1 MSAFAVDTRI
11 DPYNRLQF
19 NTYHIHTVLK
29 LSLENILI
37 HLQKPPTDDLANF
50 LGFCKVWADV
60 LEGHHDTEEMI
71 LFPFLATKLDMSS
84 EIEQHKV
91 IHDALMKFNSYVI
104 VAQADT
110 AKFDALKMQQALVA
124 LKDPLFEHL
133 DEEVEHLT
141 PENLH
146 VFTATEL
153 NAIWD
158 KLEHHA
164 HTRGDPWLE
173 LPFILRHLTPDVK
186 AVFPDMPWVVKNVLT
201 PWGFHWRYRGG
212 ELLYDEDCFEKKKK
226 KKKKKKLE
234 MIRPRTGS
242 PEENLE
248 ETTLVAVASPLV
260 TETCRNLYD
269 AMGESRVIWRQA
281 LEDILGVNPSPDISR
296 RIPTMTAAQLR
307 SRAVAALRMHNLW
320 DTGNVEIPHKS
331 ITRLPC
337 REGTARAEL
346 GPDGRWILTQHLDGS
361 LNLWNS
367 TMTNPPLA
375 TVAPPTI
382 EGLPNREA
390 RSVCMGLLLTMSEEG
405 QLALAIDSHRIT
417 EQVPSP
423 VR

>member
-91 IHDALMKFNSYVI
+91 IHDALMKFNSNVI
-104 VAQADT
+104 AAQADT
-110 AKFDALKMQQALVA
+110 AKFDALKMQQAMVA

-146 VFTATEL
+146 VFTAKEL

-201 PWGFHWRYRGG
+201 PWVFHWRYRG
-212 ELLYDEDCFEKKKK
+212 
-226 KKKKKKLE
+226 
-234 MIRPRTGS
+234 
-242 PEENLE
+242 
-248 ETTLVAVASPLV
+248 
-260 TETCRNLYD
+260 NLYD
-269 AMGESRVIWRQA
+269 AMGESRAIWRQA

-423 VR
+423 FGPMPFV